1 MLVGP
6 NKKETDIHDYHC
18 LSSVDVRMRK
28 VLATPLRSGAINPCR
43 SDGLFSSA
51 CQALAKRTRK

>member
-28 VLATPLRSGAINPCR
+28 VLATPLRSGAVNQCR
-43 SDGLFSSA
+43 SGL
-51 CQALAKRTRK
+51 CLGVRTCKTHQ

>member
-6 NKKETDIHDYHC
+6 NKKKKTDIHDY

-28 VLATPLRSGAINPCR
+28 VLAIPLRSGAINPCR

-51 CQALAKRTRK
+51 R